1 MKLLKIILFSL
12 LSLII
17 VTGLTLIIATSIL
30 YARTGTIKNDI
41 KSMYTDESYKE
52 ALIVENV
59 PIMKQEI
66 SCGYAVIE
74 IFAKFNGNNSITE
87 KSLFEANKGI
97 STSSAAGFEKEMN
110 KLFTNYRT
118 TTYKYLKNTELL
130 DKVYSSLKNGI
141 PVPFEWAA
149 KLENTWTLHYSMIYG
164 IDIPNDK
171 IMVSN
176 PYGYKEELS
185 LKDFLNRT
193 TFDAYE
199 NMPFYFKLAF
209 AFGAFEKN
217 TIFLIER
224 I

>member
-1 MKLLKIILFSL
+1 MRLLKIALFGL

-17 VTGLTLIIATSIL
+17 VVGLTLIIATGIL
-30 YARTGTIKNDI
+30 YARTSSIKDDI
-41 KSMYTDESYKE
+41 TPIYNKEEYKE
-52 ALIVENV
+52 KILIENV
-59 PIMKQEI
+59 PVIKQDI

-97 STSSAAGFEKEMN
+97 STSSAAGFENEMN
-110 KLFTNYRT
+110 KLFTNYKT

-130 DKVYSSLKNGI
+130 DKVYTSLKNGI

-149 KLENTWTLHYSMIYG
+149 KFDNTWTLHYSMIYG

-185 LKDFLNRT
+185 IKDFLNRT